1 MSLFGGLTS
10 TGLEETQDRVGGFA
24 PKESGIYTGKIKAM
38 YAGESSGGAKSVSI
52 IVDIDGSEYKETC
65 YITNKKGENFFLNKQ
80 DTKKKVPLPGFTIID
95 DICLATTGK
104 ALAEQDTEEKV
115 VQVYD
120 ADAGKALPKAVPML
134 IDCLGQEISLG
145 IIKQMVNKNVKQGN
159 DYVPTAEVREE
170 NFTDKVFHTET
181 KMTIVEARQ
190 GAEEAKFW
198 GTWEERNKGVTRDKR
213 TIKDG
218 QGGAQAGAPKAA
230 GAQTAASPSKSL
242 FGKK

>member
-80 DTKKKVPLPGFTIID
+80 DNKKKVPLPGFTIID

>member
-80 DTKKKVPLPGFTIID
+80 DSKKKVPLPGFTIID

>member
-38 YAGESSGGAKSVSI
+38 YAGESSGGAKSVSL

>member
-38 YAGESSGGAKSVSI
+38 YAGESNGGAKSVSI